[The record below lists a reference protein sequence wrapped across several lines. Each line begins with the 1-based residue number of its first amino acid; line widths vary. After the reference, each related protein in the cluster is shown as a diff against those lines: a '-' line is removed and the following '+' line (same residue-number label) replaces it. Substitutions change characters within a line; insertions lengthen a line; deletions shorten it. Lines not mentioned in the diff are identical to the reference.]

1 MSETPGS
8 ASGGLLAATRNGAAT
23 LLAIGRTRLELL
35 GNDLKEEKL
44 RAVRVLLLSQVV
56 AFSLMVGTIL
66 AITLLVVVFWE
77 NRVLLL
83 SAFTVI
89 SLASGGFAYA
99 ALRRSLRTRHQPFAA
114 SVAELAEDLRQ
125 MKGSASHE
133 PRAD

>member
-8 ASGGLLAATRNGAAT
+8 ASGGLLAATRNSAAT

-44 RAVRVLLLSQVV
+44 RAVRVLLLSQVL

-66 AITLLVVVFWE
+66 AITLLVVVFWD

-83 SAFTVI
+83 SSFTVI
-89 SLASGGFAYA
+89 SLASGGIAYA
-99 ALRRSLRTRHQPFAA
+99 ALRRALRTDHQPLAA

-125 MKGSASHE
+125 MKGAASNE
-133 PRAD
+133 SRSD

>member
-1 MSETPGS
+1 MSETPGG
-8 ASGGLLAATRNGAAT
+8 ASGGLLAATRHSAAT
-23 LLAIGRTRLELL
+23 LLTIGRTRLELL

-44 RAVRVLLLSQVV
+44 RAVRILLLSQVL
-56 AFSLMVGTIL
+56 AFSLMVCTIL
-66 AITLLVVVFWE
+66 AITLLVVLFWD

-89 SLASGGFAYA
+89 SLTSGGIAYA
-99 ALRRSLRTRHQPFAA
+99 ALRRSLRTSHQPLAA

-125 MKGSASHE
+125 MKGAASNE

>member
-1 MSETPGS
+1 MSETPGG
-8 ASGGLLAATRNGAAT
+8 ASGGLLAATRNSAAT

-44 RAVRVLLLSQVV
+44 RAVRVLLLSQVL

-66 AITLLVVVFWE
+66 AITLLVVVFWD

-83 SAFTVI
+83 SAFIVI
-89 SLASGGFAYA
+89 SLTSGGIAYA
-99 ALRRSLRTRHQPFAA
+99 ALRRALRTSHQPLAA

-125 MKGSASHE
+125 MKGAASNE

>member
-1 MSETPGS
+1 MSETPS
-8 ASGGLLAATRNGAAT
+8 NAGGLLAASRNGAAT

-44 RAVRVLLLSQVV
+44 RAVRILLLSQVL

-66 AITLLVVVFWE
+66 AITLLVVVFWD

-83 SAFTVI
+83 SAFIVI
-89 SLASGGFAYA
+89 SLTSGGIAYA
-99 ALRRSLRTRHQPFAA
+99 ALRRALRTSHQPLAA

-125 MKGSASHE
+125 MKGAASNE

>member
-8 ASGGLLAATRNGAAT
+8 AGGLLAATRNGAAT

-44 RAVRVLLLSQVV
+44 RAVRVLLLSQML

-66 AITLLVVVFWE
+66 AISLLVIAFWE

-89 SLASGGFAYA
+89 ALASGGFAYT
-99 ALRRSLRTRHQPFAA
+99 ALRRSLRTSHQPFAA

-125 MKGSASHE
+125 LKGAASNE
-133 PRAD
+133 PGSD

>member
-8 ASGGLLAATRNGAAT
+8 ASGGLLAATRNSAAT

-44 RAVRVLLLSQVV
+44 RAVRVLLLSQVL

-66 AITLLVVVFWE
+66 AITLLVFVFWD

-83 SAFTVI
+83 SSFTVI
-89 SLASGGFAYA
+89 SLASGGIAYA
-99 ALRRSLRTRHQPFAA
+99 ALRRALRTDHQPLAA

-125 MKGSASHE
+125 MKGAASNE
-133 PRAD
+133 SRSD